1 MMWQVDCVGLAM
13 NHFALFDVSVSSP
26 KSNVQ
31 PCVLDTVLQCYFTDV
46 SVGQFFHL
54 K

>member
-26 KSNVQ
+26 KSNVKL
-31 PCVLDTVLQCYFTDV
+31 CVLDTVL
-46 SVGQFFHL
+46 
-54 K
+54 

>member
-26 KSNVQ
+26 KPDVK
-31 PCVLDTVLQCYFTDV
+31 PCVLNTVLQCHFTNV
-46 SVGQFFHL
+46 CVGQFFHL